1 MGTRSWDLEALTSAT
16 VIGDAGPSES
26 SVSLSVGSS
35 TMQTRLSS
43 TCIPPRP
50 SPIGAVMSVLN
61 FLAGVTDPR
70 TDGLMAVMW
79 IGSGPP
85 LVICSTGLTWERL
98 TTPCAVAASGK

>member
-1 MGTRSWDLEALTSAT
+1 
-16 VIGDAGPSES
+16 
-26 SVSLSVGSS
+26 
-35 TMQTRLSS
+35 
-43 TCIPPRP
+43 
-50 SPIGAVMSVLN
+50 MSVLN